1 MKVAILTGWTGFER
15 EVAIKSSEFIEE
27 NITYDYK
34 KYMLPEELDTF
45 LAEYESY
52 DKVLPIFHGEYWE
65 DWVIFGLLEALW
77 VDYAF
82 SRFDVHAICMNKK
95 RTNIIAKS
103 IWVKVPAEFMVD
115 NLSDLVDINVS
126 FPLIVKPNLWGSSFH
141 TFKVNN
147 KKELENAVR
156 TIFRETNDK
165 PLVQEFVSGIEYS
178 TPVISINWDL
188 KVLPTMKLELENGHE
203 IFDYEAKYEGK
214 SKEIFWENNPES
226 ERQMWEISLKLF
238 EEFGCETLAR
248 FDFIEN
254 DKGIYFLE
262 ANTVPWMT
270 EESILPKSW
279 RFEWWKNSELIDII
293 LEKKTNG

>member
-115 NLSDLVDINVS
+115 NLSDLLDINVS

-203 IFDYEAKYEGK
+203 IFDYESKYEGK

-279 RFEWWKNSELIDII
+279 RFKWWKNSELIDII

>member
-1 MKVAILTGWTGFER
+1 MKVAILTGWTGYER
-15 EVAIKSSEFIEE
+15 EVAIKSSEFIEQ

-45 LAEYESY
+45 LVEYEDY
-52 DKVLPIFHGEYWE
+52 DKVLPVFHWEYGE

-95 RTNIIAKS
+95 RTNIIARS
-103 IWVKVPAEFMVD
+103 IWIKVPAEFMVD
-115 NLSDLVDINVS
+115 NLTDLVDMNIS

-141 TFKVNN
+141 TFKVHD

-156 TIFRETNDK
+156 TIFRETDDK
-165 PLVQEFVSGIEYS
+165 PLVQEFVSGTEYS
-178 TPVISINWDL
+178 TPVVDIDWKL
-188 KVLPTMKLELENGHE
+188 KPLPTMKLELQDGHE
-203 IFDYEAKYEGK
+203 IFDYEAKYEWK

-226 ERQMWEISLKLF
+226 EKKMWEISMKLF

-254 DKGIYFLE
+254 EKWIYFLE
-262 ANTVPWMT
+262 ANTIPWMT
-270 EESILPKSW
+270 SESILPKSW
-279 RFEWWKNSELIDII
+279 RFSGWKNAELIDLI
-293 LEKKTNG
+293 LKKKTNG